1 MAGSQKLRLRQRSES
16 PRYEVSITWSPEDQC
31 YIAAVPEL
39 PGCMTHGA
47 TMQEAAVR
55 AREAITVYI
64 ESLVA
69 RGLPVPV
76 PLSEQRFS
84 GKIPLRV
91 DPVLH
96 RNLAV
101 KARRQRLSLN
111 KYIESVLRKSA

>member
-1 MAGSQKLRLRQRSES
+1 MKRPKGENPK
-16 PRYEVSITWSPEDQC
+16 YEVSIAWSPEDRC
-31 YIAAVPEL
+31 YISIVPEL
-39 PGCMTHGA
+39 PGCITHGA
-47 TMQEAAVR
+47 TIQEAAAR
-55 AREAITVYI
+55 AKEAIAAYV

-69 RGLPVPV
+69 RGLQVPV

-101 KARRQRLSLN
+101 KAKRQRLSLN
-111 KYIESVLRKSA
+111 KYIETVLRKSA